1 MKQVRIIGTGQLN
14 GPISVNK
21 TILLEDNIANR
32 LQGNDE
38 AKLALLA
45 VHFPG
50 VKFNPRQ
57 ISFTI
62 SQYREPKRKT
72 IKAKQKV
79 KKEKKQLSF
88 GTIISFIL
96 LLPFK
101 LVWWVLKFL
110 WSRR

>member
-1 MKQVRIIGTGQLN
+1 MKQVKIIGTGQLN

-21 TILLEDNIANR
+21 TILLDDSIANR

-50 VKFNPRQ
+50 VKFNPRRV
-57 ISFTI
+57 SFSV
-62 SQYREPKRKT
+62 SQYREPKLKT
-72 IKAKQKV
+72 TKPKQKV
-79 KKEKKQLSF
+79 KTEKKPLSL
-88 GTIISFIL
+88 GRIISFIL

-110 WSRR
+110 WNSK